1 MTAPFAL
8 STKSVLKTALRGALL
23 ACLLVAWPL
32 EALAV
37 SKAVKVACMG
47 DYFANCSQHRVGTR
61 ELRQCMR
68 AAGPRLSKRCI
79 NALVVAGE
87 VSKSELKR
95 RSAALH

>member
-1 MTAPFAL
+1 MTATFAL
-8 STKSVLKTALRGALL
+8 PTRSAFRTALGGAL
-23 ACLLVAWPL
+23 AISLLVASPL

-37 SKAVKVACMG
+37 SRAVKLACMG
-47 DYFANCSQHRVGTR
+47 DYFANCSQYRVGTS

-68 AAGPRLSKRCI
+68 AVGPRLSKRCI

-95 RSAALH
+95 RSASLQ